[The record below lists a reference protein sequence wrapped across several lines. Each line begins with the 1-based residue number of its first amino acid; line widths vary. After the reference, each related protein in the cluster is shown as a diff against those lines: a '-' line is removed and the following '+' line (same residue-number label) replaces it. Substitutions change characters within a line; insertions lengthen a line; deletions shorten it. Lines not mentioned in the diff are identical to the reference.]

1 MGLMQ
6 RKTSV
11 TSTIFVLAT
20 ALALIAATERR
31 SHASAGQPTSSES
44 PAATVVTVEIRELK
58 FQPAAVTVHEGETVE
73 WKNDDI
79 VPHTATADGDG
90 EKPNFDS
97 GNIQTGAAWRHVAQ
111 QRGTYTYSCTLHP
124 NMHGKLIVE

>member
-1 MGLMQ
+1 MR
-6 RKTSV
+6 RKMC
-11 TSTIFVLAT
+11 
-20 ALALIAATERR
+20 LALTVFFLVTTLAPIPATRRGSRTGECQPAISKTAAAR
-31 SHASAGQPTSSES
+31 
-44 PAATVVTVEIRELK
+44 VVTVEIRELK

-79 VPHTATADGDG
+79 VPHTATADGEG
-90 EKPNFDS
+90 EKPIFDS
-97 GNIQTGAAWRHVAQ
+97 GDIQTGAAWRHVAQ

>member
-1 MGLMQ
+1 MCLAL
-6 RKTSV
+6 TV
-11 TSTIFVLAT
+11 FVLVT
-20 ALALIAATERR
+20 ALAPSPGTGRSSRTGECQPAISKTAAAR
-31 SHASAGQPTSSES
+31 
-44 PAATVVTVEIRELK
+44 VVTVEIRELK

-79 VPHTATADGDG
+79 VPHTATADGEG
-90 EKPNFDS
+90 EKPIFDS
-97 GNIQTGAAWRHVAQ
+97 GDIQTGAAWRHVAQ